1 VPVTPGPH
9 ALGVRFDRTAPHTG
23 VATLLVDGAEAGRVE
38 IPAFTPTRWSTTG
51 EGLCC
56 GFQYGLAVTP
66 RYRTPFR
73 FTGTLH
79 RVTVTVD
86 GPEFVDPAAEAGLS
100 LRSQ

>member
-1 VPVTPGPH
+1 VAPGVRS
-9 ALGVRFDRTAPHTG
+9 LGMRFDRTGQHTG
-23 VATLLVDGAEAGRVE
+23 VATLLVDGTEAGRVE

-56 GFQYGLAVTP
+56 GSQFGLAVTP
-66 RYRTPFR
+66 AYRTPFR

-86 GPEFVDPAAEAGLS
+86 GPEFVDTAAEAGIS
-100 LRSQ
+100 LRAQ